1 MGRWLGGVFG
11 NTKVATDSQTDAT
24 GVYTLTD
31 QYYMR
36 QEGGWTAA
44 PLELHIQA
52 WGAGGGGGTAGGWSY
67 GSPAGSGGYT
77 EARIN
82 VPGDYRGTNLLIV
95 VGAGGVSN
103 GGSTRAY
110 GGGGCNNRPGASDN
124 RYCGAGG
131 GLAGVFLNYNATAEN
146 CLLIAAGGGGGGSS
160 RSGHGNSGGGG
171 GGLTGQNGQ
180 NSYSPSTYTSQ
191 GGTQTAAGLTPHP
204 GSPSPRPA
212 PERAGQFL
220 GGYCVEYSYGGGG
233 GSGWYGGDGGAYVEP
248 STMSGGAGGSS
259 YIIASSTMPHTGNPV
274 MTTGN
279 TGPDG
284 SGMAP
289 HVGPPNPGNQGR
301 GGGIGGS
308 GDPAFVRVTINDPLN
323 PTPSTVYNYP
333 YTGADQSL
341 TLPSHGT

>member
-1 MGRWLGGVFG
+1 MGRWLGGVYG
-11 NTKVATDSQTDAT
+11 NTKLATDSQTDAT
-24 GVYTLTD
+24 GVYTISD

-36 QEGGWTAA
+36 REGGWIAA
-44 PLELHIQA
+44 PFELHIQA
-52 WGAGGGGGTAGGWSY
+52 WGAGGGGGSAGGWNY

-82 VPGDYRGTNLLIV
+82 VPGAYRGTDLLIV
-95 VGAGGVSN
+95 VGEGGGSN
-103 GGSTRAY
+103 GGTSRSY
-110 GGGGCNNRPGASDN
+110 GGGGCNTRTGGDN
-124 RYCGAGG
+124 RYAGAGG
-131 GLAGVFLNYNATAEN
+131 GLAGVFLGTATAPN

-171 GGLTGQNGQ
+171 GGLTGLSGQ
-180 NSYSPSTYTSQ
+180 NSYGPSAYTSQ

-204 GSPSPRPA
+204 GNPSPRPA
-212 PERAGQFL
+212 AERAGQFL
-220 GGYCVEYSYGGGG
+220 GGYCVEESYGGGG
-233 GSGWYGGDGGAYVEP
+233 GSGWYGGDGGAYLEP

-259 YIIASSTMPHTGNPV
+259 YIIASSIFPHTGTPV
-274 MTTGN
+274 MTPGN

-323 PTPSTVYNYP
+323 PTPQVVNNYP
-333 YTGADQSL
+333 YTGADQTL